1 MKLSS
6 LFLAG
11 LFVLFFWI
19 IFPYILINVNDYLN
33 LPFLKGIFFEV
44 VGILL
49 VIIGGSVALYC
60 FGLFVKSGKGTPV
73 PIDPSKKLVVKGLY
87 KYTRNPMYLAYMMII
102 FGEFLIFGNIMLLI
116 YFLLAGVCLQI
127 LVVFWEEPKLVKRF
141 GKDYLD
147 YKKEVPRWL

>member
-6 LFLAG
+6 LLLAG
-11 LFVLFFWI
+11 LFVFFFWI
-19 IFPYILINVNDYLN
+19 ILPYILINLNDYLN
-33 LPFLKGIFFEV
+33 LPYIRSILFGV
-44 VGILL
+44 VGMLL
-49 VIIGGSVALYC
+49 IFAGGFVALYC
-60 FGLFVKSGKGTPV
+60 FGLFVKLGEGTPV
-73 PIDPSKKLVVKGLY
+73 PVDPPKKLVARGLY

-102 FGEFLIFGNIMLLI
+102 FGEFLIFGHIMLLI